1 MLLAVRTVMLQEVD
15 EVAVTSMVPAG
26 GAGQDLISNSTVL
39 LKRLSR
45 MQSPV
50 PPPHLCGGPEG
61 FPVNELTYSVRQ
73 RDYIHDVSLF

>member
-1 MLLAVRTVMLQEVD
+1 M
-15 EVAVTSMVPAG
+15 VAVTSIVPAG

-39 LKRLSR
+39 LKRRSR
-45 MQSPV
+45 TQSPV
-50 PPPHLCGGPEG
+50 LPPHLCGGPEG